1 MMRHSQGYTQ
11 GPSSSMKN
19 QYIIEA
25 STGQHIGDRKEQ
37 QDRVALL
44 SAPRAPGYV
53 LAILADGMGGSKG
66 GAMAAEQVIH
76 TAKLLMS
83 EFSPLTHTVE
93 SLLQSIAREAHT
105 VINLIGFAANNRPHT
120 TFVALMLTPERK
132 AIWAHAGDSR
142 LYRLHG
148 VNMKEHTIDHSHVE
162 ALVQK
167 GELTREKAKTHRLA
181 NLLLNGLGGNTDPFV
196 SIGRYEDLK
205 PDDAFML
212 CSDGIW
218 AHFGDIEFA
227 PLITVKTPR
236 EASEELIKKARQ
248 RAEGQGDNCSLIIIK
263 LVSPEPK
270 TPTDKKPSP
279 TRSRTSAT
287 RMRSDRSGL
296 TTRRRK
302 QSYR

>member
-1 MMRHSQGYTQ
+1 
-11 GPSSSMKN
+11 MKT

-25 STGQHIGDRKEQ
+25 ATGQHIGDRKEQ

-44 SAPRAPGYV
+44 SAPRAPGYL

-76 TAKLLMS
+76 TATLLMT

-93 SLLQSIAREAHT
+93 SLLKSVAREAHT
-105 VINLIGFAANNRPHT
+105 VINLIGFAENNRPHT
-120 TFVALMLTPERK
+120 TFVALMLTPDRK

-162 ALVQK
+162 TLVQK

-181 NLLLNGLGGNTDPFV
+181 NLLLNGLGGNTEPYV
-196 SIGRYEDLK
+196 TIGRYDDVQA
-205 PDDAFML
+205 DDAFLL
-212 CSDGIW
+212 CSDGLW

-227 PLITVKTPR
+227 PLIMVNTPR

-248 RAEGQGDNCSLIIIK
+248 RVTGNGDNCSLIIIK

-270 TPTDKKPSP
+270 APLDKKSVPSRS
-279 TRSRTSAT
+279 TRSSAT
-287 RMRSDRSGL
+287 RMRSERAGR

-302 QSYR
+302 